1 MKILFLDIETSPI
14 TYTGW
19 GMRDQNHN
27 PDDILEDWKM
37 ISAAWSWSESEQ
49 ISAIGWKAT
58 KDRKISPLW
67 GFDDRQVV
75 EALHRQICKA
85 DVLCAHNGDAFD
97 IKKFNARCIK
107 LGLKPIPPLQTIDT
121 LKVARKH
128 FKFTSNKL
136 DYIGQ
141 FLDVGAKIETSK
153 GLWNRVIRG
162 DKEALKEMI
171 EYNKQDVVLLKR
183 VYEKLRPW
191 MQNHP
196 NNNLFRDKECC
207 PGCGSENTRYNGYI
221 ITRTRRYKRVHCQDC
236 GKWSQGP
243 NVKHPVKVK

>member
-19 GMRDQNHN
+19 GMYDQNHN
-27 PDDILEDWKM
+27 TDDILEDWKM
-37 ISAAWSWSESEQ
+37 ISAAWGWSDSDTIQ
-49 ISAIGWKAT
+49 AIGWKAT
-58 KDRKISPLW
+58 TDRAISPLW

-75 EALHRQICKA
+75 EGLHRQISKA
-85 DVLCAHNGDAFD
+85 DVLCGHNGDAFD

-107 LGLKPIPPLQTIDT
+107 LGLKPIPPLPTIDT

-136 DYIGQ
+136 DFIGQ
-141 FLDVGAKIETSK
+141 FLDVGAKAETSK

-162 DKEALKEMI
+162 DKKALKEMI
-171 EYNKQDVVLLKR
+171 KYNKQDVVLLKKI
-183 VYEKLRPW
+183 YQKLRPY

-196 NNNLFRDKECC
+196 NHNLFKDKEVC
-207 PGCGSENTRYNGYI
+207 PNCGEAALQSNGYRV
-221 ITRTRRYKRVHCQDC
+221 TRTVRYKRMFCQAC
-236 GKWSQGP
+236 GAWSRGAS
-243 NVKHPVKVK
+243 VKHKVKVK

>member
-19 GMRDQNHN
+19 GMYDQNHN
-27 PDDILEDWKM
+27 TDDILEDWRM
-37 ISAAWSWSESEQ
+37 ISAAWGWSESDQ

-58 KDRKISPLW
+58 TDRKISPLW

-107 LGLKPIPPLQTIDT
+107 LGLKPVPPLPTIDT

-162 DKEALKEMI
+162 DKSALKEMI
-171 EYNKQDVVLLKR
+171 EYNKQDVVLLKK

-196 NNNLFRDKECC
+196 NRNLWSDVEVC
-207 PGCGSENTRYNGYI
+207 PACGSKDLLTDGY
-221 ITRTRRYKRVHCQDC
+221 RTTQTMRYKRLCCKDC
-236 GKWSQGP
+236 GNRSKGSV
-243 NVKHPVKVK
+243 VKHKVKVK